1 MAIQTTRT
9 SPRYKDFY
17 NSFDV
22 HPVRGDL
29 YVLQDEEAV
38 KNSIKNLIFTNR
50 GERFFQPLLGSDIRR
65 TLFEN
70 ISPET
75 TFLIE
80 TYIENTI
87 RNYEPRAKLISV
99 YVVPTIDE
107 NAYDVT
113 ITFSII
119 NNPNPISLNVL
130 LTRVR

>member
-9 SPRYKDFY
+9 TARYKDFY
-17 NSFDV
+17 NTFDV

-29 YVLQDEEAV
+29 YALQDEESV

-50 GERFFQPLLGSDIRR
+50 GERFFQPLIGSDIRR

-75 TFLIE
+75 TFLIQ
-80 TYIENTI
+80 TYIETTI
-87 RNYEPRAKLISV
+87 QNYEPRAKLISA
-99 YVVPTIDE
+99 YVTPSIDE
-107 NAYDVT
+107 NAYNVT
-113 ITFSII
+113 ITFSLI
-119 NNPNPISLNVL
+119 NNPNPITFNVL